1 MVLASGHARVY
12 YKTFSLRSVE
22 HAANTRLAKILE
34 RPLRASVC
42 GGHMAE
48 ESALSKRTEG
58 DYYLAASA

>member
-12 YKTFSLRSVE
+12 YKTSSPSPRSN
-22 HAANTRLAKILE
+22 AANTRLAKILE

-42 GGHMAE
+42 GGHMVE
-48 ESALSKRTEG
+48 ESALTKRTEG